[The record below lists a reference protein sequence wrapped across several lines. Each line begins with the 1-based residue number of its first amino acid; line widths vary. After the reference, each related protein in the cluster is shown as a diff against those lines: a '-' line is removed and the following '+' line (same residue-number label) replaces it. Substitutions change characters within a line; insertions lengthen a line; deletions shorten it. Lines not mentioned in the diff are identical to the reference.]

1 MKPKETKTN
10 VFQDDEMVLENYM
23 IENASFY
30 LSFEEIDKTAASL
43 PDDVLVIPINELAAT
58 DMSDKTENTQF

>member
-1 MKPKETKTN
+1 MKPKETTTN

-30 LSFEEIDKTAASL
+30 LSFEEIDKTTASL
-43 PDDVLVIPINELAAT
+43 PDDGLVIPINELAAT

>member
-1 MKPKETKTN
+1 MTQKEGTN
-10 VFQDDEMVLENYM
+10 EFQDDEMVHENCM

-43 PDDVLVIPINELAAT
+43 ADDGLVIPINELAVI
-58 DMSDKTENTQF
+58 DMPKKTENTQF

>member
-1 MKPKETKTN
+1 MKPKETTTI

-30 LSFEEIDKTAASL
+30 LSFEEIDKTTASL
-43 PDDVLVIPINELAAT
+43 PDDGLVIPINELAAT

>member
-10 VFQDDEMVLENYM
+10 VFQDDEMVLEKYM

-43 PDDVLVIPINELAAT
+43 PDDGLVIPINELAAT